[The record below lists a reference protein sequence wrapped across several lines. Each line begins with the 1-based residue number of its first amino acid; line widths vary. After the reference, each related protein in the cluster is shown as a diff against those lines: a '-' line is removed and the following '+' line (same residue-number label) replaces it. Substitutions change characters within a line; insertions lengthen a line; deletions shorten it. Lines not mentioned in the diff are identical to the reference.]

1 MKASLS
7 LLLAV
12 SCNIAF
18 SARVA
23 AQNPYPT
30 GCWDFTTETVY
41 CNDVDSG
48 RGSCH
53 GSLIGV
59 IFRPSTMTASFLD
72 NSNRWFVLVVR
83 LTVPELTLRLVQPA
97 HPSQT
102 TLPKSTTPGASEA
115 GAEAAEIAAAT
126 VRPLCALLKSAI

>member
-59 IFRPSTMTASFLD
+59 IVSPVDDDGLFSGQFESLVCTGGTI
-72 NSNRWFVLVVR
+72 NSPGTNSP
-83 LTVPELTLRLVQPA
+83 TCPTC
-97 HPSQT
+97 PSQSNYVT
-102 TLPKSTTPGASEA
+102 EVYNPGCLGS